1 MIFYTL
7 SIILVDK
14 EVKSMKLS
22 TRGRYATR
30 ALLDLA
36 LHEGEEPVLLKDIAQ
51 RQQISL
57 RYLEHLITPLIAG
70 GIVLSTRGPR
80 GGVSLAKPREEIRL
94 SEVIQLLE
102 GSIAPVECVN
112 NPGICTRSEL
122 CVTRDI
128 WSELKKAMN
137 GVLESIT
144 LQDLVERQKR
154 KERPEE
160 AMYYI

>member
-1 MIFYTL
+1 MIFLTL
-7 SIILVDK
+7 SIKLVDK
-14 EVKSMKLS
+14 EVESMKLS
-22 TRGRYATR
+22 TRGRYVTR

-36 LHEGEEPVLLKDIAQ
+36 LHHEEEPVLLKDIAQ

-57 RYLEHLITPLIAG
+57 RYLEHLITPLVAAG
-70 GIVLSTRGPR
+70 MVRSARGPR
-80 GGVSLAKPREEIRL
+80 GGVWLTKPPEEIRL

-102 GSIAPVECVN
+102 GSMAPVECVN
-112 NPGICTRSEL
+112 NPEICARSEL

-128 WSELKKAMN
+128 WGELKKAID
-137 GVLESIT
+137 GVLESTT

-154 KERPEE
+154 KEQSKE

>member
-1 MIFYTL
+1 MLIR
-7 SIILVDK
+7 IVNN

-22 TRGRYATR
+22 TKGRYATR

-36 LHEGEEPVLLKDIAQ
+36 LHQEEEPVLLRDIAQ

-57 RYLEHLITPLIAG
+57 QYLEHLITPLIGA

-80 GGVSLAKPREEIRL
+80 GGISLARPPEGIKL
-94 SEVIQLLE
+94 SEVIELLE

-112 NPGICTRSEL
+112 NPGICARSEL
-122 CVTRDI
+122 CATRDI
-128 WSELKKAMN
+128 WDELKKAMT
-137 GVLESIT
+137 GVLESTT

-154 KERPEE
+154 KEGHEE
-160 AMYYI
+160 VMYQI